1 VHGIDGFGGE
11 PFNMSHGP
19 QDHPSLWDFIGATW
33 KDHALVY
40 AVSTWSGMVSHLH
53 RIWSCRTPFS
63 LVAFLADVLLAG
75 LAGVMVF
82 WMGYELQLSPIT
94 VALSAGIAGHSAP
107 RTIWLIEKRFF
118 RSAGLDDERDPRL

>member
-1 VHGIDGFGGE
+1 MAVFGE
-11 PFNMSHGP
+11 RRVSHGGP
-19 QDHPSLWDFIGATW
+19 EHQSLWDFLGATW
-33 KDHALVY
+33 RDHAMVY
-40 AVSTWSGMVSHLH
+40 FVATWSGTVSHLH
-53 RIWSCRTPFS
+53 RIWSRRTPFS

-82 WMGYELQLSPIT
+82 WMGYELGLSPIT

-118 RSAGLDDERDPRL
+118 RSTGLDDDER